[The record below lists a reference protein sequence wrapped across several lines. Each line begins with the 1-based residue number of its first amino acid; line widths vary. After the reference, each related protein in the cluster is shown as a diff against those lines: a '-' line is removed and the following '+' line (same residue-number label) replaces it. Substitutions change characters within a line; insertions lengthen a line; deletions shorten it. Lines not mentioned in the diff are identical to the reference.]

1 MLLLKMFVNV
11 DIERLSEKGKERK
24 VCERERKKEKL
35 FIFTLIK
42 YINF

>member
-11 DIERLSEKGKERK
+11 DIERLREK
-24 VCERERKKEKL
+24 KKEKCVREKEKKL